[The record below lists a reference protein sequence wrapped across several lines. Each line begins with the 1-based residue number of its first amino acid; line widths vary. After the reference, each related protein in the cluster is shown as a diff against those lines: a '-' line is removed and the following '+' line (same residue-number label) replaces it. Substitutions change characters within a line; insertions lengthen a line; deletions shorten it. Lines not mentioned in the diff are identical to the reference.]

1 LAKIWEAAPVL
12 AVTLEDEVAEPLVL
26 ELLPVAELLVLEL
39 EAVDEP
45 EALEDALVEVEL
57 VPL

>member
-1 LAKIWEAAPVL
+1 VL